1 MKTSVGFNR
10 LTEVLYLLS
19 MNEPRRYLE
28 LRFAY
33 LEITSAVLRSEVRV
47 SLFTAYFRLTGE
59 YIYVVLDDVNRN
71 I

>member
-33 LEITSAVLRSEVRV
+33 LEITSAVLRSGV